1 MQLLDNLILFKYEK
15 ATSPLFFCVHRD
27 DFERYGQECA
37 YMQKV
42 IKGVSDDA
50 DEAYQDYQF
59 NFILAAGVGLESD
72 ERRAH

>member
-1 MQLLDNLILFKYEK
+1 MEHEVVIFKGQRSS
-15 ATSPLFFCVHRD
+15 TPIFLCVHRE

-37 YMQKV
+37 YMKTV

-72 ERRAH
+72 ERHVH